1 MSCST
6 HNKKESKMTIQKIKL
21 AIISTLLIT
30 IGLMSNAFAQ
40 YKVPKGK
47 DCENYFSKNAGA
59 DAVKEEMY
67 ISPKRVGFL
76 AKNQEYG
83 AVLQVVYT
91 GGEVTVI
98 LKVTKDEAMCAK
110 ENAPLGIKFIN
121 DTTAYVERGH
131 NKENCIPGRL
141 VNKDKFAMTIH
152 RVPINSL
159 MFKRLLTE
167 SIEIIATET
176 TEDMIIM
183 APLNAEHQNNVKNI
197 FRCVYES
204 VGNSVNLTNDSLLIQ
219 NAKSSD

>member
-1 MSCST
+1 MIFQ
-6 HNKKESKMTIQKIKL
+6 NIKL
-21 AIISTLLIT
+21 GLLVPFFVLV
-30 IGLMSNAFAQ
+30 GLSSNVFAQ

-110 ENAPLGIKFIN
+110 ENAPLGIKFVHDN
-121 DTTAYVERGH
+121 TAYVERGH
-131 NKENCIPGRL
+131 SKENCIPGRL
-141 VNKDKFAMTIH
+141 INKDKFAMTIH
-152 RVPINSL
+152 RIPINSL

-219 NAKSSD
+219 NAKSSN

>member
-1 MSCST
+1 
-6 HNKKESKMTIQKIKL
+6 MTTQNIKL
-21 AIISTLLIT
+21 AITSTLLIT

-98 LKVTKDEAMCAK
+98 LKVTKE
-110 ENAPLGIKFIN
+110 L
-121 DTTAYVERGH
+121 R
-131 NKENCIPGRL
+131 
-141 VNKDKFAMTIH
+141 
-152 RVPINSL
+152 
-159 MFKRLLTE
+159 
-167 SIEIIATET
+167 SI
-176 TEDMIIM
+176 
-183 APLNAEHQNNVKNI
+183 
-197 FRCVYES
+197 
-204 VGNSVNLTNDSLLIQ
+204 
-219 NAKSSD
+219 